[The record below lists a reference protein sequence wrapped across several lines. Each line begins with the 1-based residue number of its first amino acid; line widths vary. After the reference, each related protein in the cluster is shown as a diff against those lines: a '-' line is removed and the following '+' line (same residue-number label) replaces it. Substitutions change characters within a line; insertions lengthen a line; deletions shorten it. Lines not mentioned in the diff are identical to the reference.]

1 MRIIGVILQSTAG
14 CRIIRIQT
22 RKYSE
27 CDCTPM
33 PVASDRQTPEL
44 LPKKQPRQARAQA
57 TFDAIVE
64 AAARLLAAEGYAAV
78 STNRVAEVA
87 GVSIG
92 SLYEYFPNKQSIVA
106 TALARAMSEITAEV
120 SGSMRTAL
128 TLPDQPRGGID
139 YWMRAMTEALEQ
151 RGPLLRVALREVPFL
166 WEIPQVRDLSD
177 TLHQIA
183 REGGHK
189 SQRVIH
195 FDDREASTYL
205 LMTMVW
211 SAILQSVLYRPSHLS
226 RERLTQTLVEMVLK
240 LL

>member
-1 MRIIGVILQSTAG
+1 MTPVHQRQALELQ
-14 CRIIRIQT
+14 
-22 RKYSE
+22 
-27 CDCTPM
+27 
-33 PVASDRQTPEL
+33 
-44 LPKKQPRQARAQA
+44 PKKLPRQARARA

-64 AAARLLAAEGYAAV
+64 SSARLLAAEGYAAV

-106 TALARAMSEITAEV
+106 TALARVTAEIAAEV
-120 SGSMRTAL
+120 SDSLHTAL
-128 TLPDQPRGGID
+128 ALEEQPRAGID
-139 YWMRAMTEALEQ
+139 YWMRAMTDALEK

-166 WEIPQVRDLSD
+166 WDIPEVRDLSD
-177 TLHQIA
+177 TLQHIA
-183 REGGHK
+183 REGGYK

-211 SAILQSVLYRPSHLS
+211 SAILQSVLYPPRHLP
-226 RERLTQTLVEMVLK
+226 RERLIRTLVDMVLK

>member
-1 MRIIGVILQSTAG
+1 MTAAAPHQAIELQ
-14 CRIIRIQT
+14 
-22 RKYSE
+22 
-27 CDCTPM
+27 
-33 PVASDRQTPEL
+33 
-44 LPKKQPRQARAQA
+44 PKKQPRQARARA

-64 AAARLLAAEGYAAV
+64 AGARLLAAEGYAAV
-78 STNRVAEVA
+78 STNRVAEIA

-106 TALARAMSEITAEV
+106 TALARVMTEITAEV
-120 SGSMRTAL
+120 SASMRAAL
-128 TLPDQPRGGID
+128 ALPDQPRGGID
-139 YWMRAMTEALEQ
+139 YWMRAMTAALEK

-166 WEIPQVRDLSD
+166 WQIPEVRGLSE
-177 TLHQIA
+177 TLQHIA

-195 FDDREASTYL
+195 FDDPEASTWL

-211 SAILQSVLYRPSHLS
+211 SAILQSVLYRPAHLS
-226 RERLTQTLVEMVLK
+226 RERLTRTLVDMVIK

>member
-1 MRIIGVILQSTAG
+1 MTPTADS
-14 CRIIRIQT
+14 Q
-22 RKYSE
+22 
-27 CDCTPM
+27 
-33 PVASDRQTPEL
+33 APEL
-44 LPKKQPRQARAQA
+44 QPKKRPRQARAQA

-64 AAARLLAAEGYAAV
+64 AGARLLAAEGYAAV

-106 TALARAMSEITAEV
+106 TALARVMSEITAEV
-120 SGSMRTAL
+120 SSSLRVAL
-128 TLPDQPRGGID
+128 ALDDQPRGGID
-139 YWMRAMTEALEQ
+139 YWMRAMTEALEK

-166 WEIPQVRDLSD
+166 WEIPEVRGLSD
-177 TLHQIA
+177 TLQHIA

-195 FDDREASTYL
+195 FEDLEASTWL

-226 RERLTQTLVEMVLK
+226 RERLTRTLVDMVIK